1 MNDAHGAGIRPGK
14 TASRPSTLDRRAK
27 TAIAAALI
35 AVLGVGPAEAAN
47 TFFVNTT
54 GDPGPAGTTSLRQA
68 VAAANAGDTI
78 KFDAAL
84 YGSTITLAGGEIGIS
99 KEILIEGPGSG
110 RLTISGNDA
119 SRVFNVNFG
128 DSSKGFSVYDV
139 SLVHGKASA
148 GCGGAV
154 VATDSFL
161 QLTGVRVDQNSA
173 LSGGGICVQNGRLAI
188 NSSAVV
194 DNSATSLSGGG
205 ITFSGPNSSGLQVAY
220 STISGNEASL
230 RGGGIYVVGGVPSNP
245 FFYCDKST
253 ISGNRVTG
261 SGGGGG
267 MFLGIFGSAQS
278 FIRNSTIAQ
287 NYAHSGGG
295 GVVTAYAATSQNL
308 SILNSTIVSNTTLND
323 ADGNGLRAVGAQL
336 RFYSSIAANNSSA
349 AGTVDL
355 SGSFNADNSLVRN
368 AGTAVITGSA
378 NLFGADPL
386 LGTLANHGGGTKT
399 MVPAADSPVINSG
412 LSDCFPNDED
422 QRLFERCVGVPDIGA
437 VERQGV
443 EDFVFRDSFDLP

>member
-1 MNDAHGAGIRPGK
+1 MNDAHGAAIRPGK
-14 TASRPSTLDRRAK
+14 TASRPSTLDHRAK

-68 VAAANAGDTI
+68 VAAASAGDTI

-84 YGSTITLAGGEIGIS
+84 NGSTITLAGGEIGIS
-99 KEILIEGPGSG
+99 KAIEIAGPGSDQ
-110 RLTISGNDA
+110 LTISGNDA
-119 SRVFNVNFG
+119 SRIFNVDLG
-128 DSSKGFSVYDV
+128 DSTKVVSLHDL

-154 VATDSFL
+154 VATDSYLFL
-161 QLTGVRVDQNSA
+161 TNMRISQSSA
-173 LSGGGICVQNGRLAI
+173 FYGGGICVQNGAARIYLSEVF
-188 NSSAVV
+188 N
-194 DNSATSLSGGG
+194 NSATTGGG
-205 ITFSGPNSSGLQVAY
+205 VNFSGQSYLLDITK
-220 STISGNEASL
+220 STISGNEASKQ
-230 RGGGIYVVGGVPSNP
+230 GGGINATGGVPYNP
-245 FFYCDKST
+245 RFSFSRST

-261 SGGGGG
+261 SGGGGA
-267 MFLGIFGSAQS
+267 MFLAIFGSERS
-278 FIRNSTIAQ
+278 IMYDCTIAE

-295 GVVTAYAATSQNL
+295 GVVSAYAAMSQNL

-323 ADGNGLRAVGAQL
+323 ADGNGLRVVGAQL
-336 RFYSSIAANNSSA
+336 RDLNSTIVANNSSA
-349 AGTVDL
+349 SGAVDL
-355 SGSFNADNSLVRN
+355 SGSFNANYSLVRN
-368 AGTAVITGSA
+368 AGAAVITGTN

-386 LGTLANHGGGTKT
+386 LGTLANHGGPTKT
-399 MVPAADSPVINSG
+399 LVPAADSPVIDSG
-412 LSDCFPNDED
+412 HAVCFPSASKD
-422 QRLFERCVGVPDIGA
+422 QRLFERCVGTPDIGA